1 MTWDIRPG
9 MRVVCVDDQWPPV
22 VLAHAAL
29 FGSVFP
35 TKGRVYT
42 VREALMWAET
52 VCLRLV
58 EIHNPD
64 VTFFDDAGNPVEPA
78 FKAARFRPLDEARLD
93 VFRNLLVDLPQEEEL
108 A

>member
-9 MRVVCVDDQWPPV
+9 MRVVCVDDQWPRL
-22 VLAHAAL
+22 VLAHATI
-29 FGSVFP
+29 FGSCFP

-42 VREALMWAET
+42 VREALAWDET
-52 VCLRLV
+52 VCIRLV
-58 EIHNPD
+58 EIRNPD

-78 FKAARFRPLDEARLD
+78 FRATRFRPLDETRLD
-93 VFRNLLVDLPQEEEL
+93 VFRNLLVDLPKEEVL